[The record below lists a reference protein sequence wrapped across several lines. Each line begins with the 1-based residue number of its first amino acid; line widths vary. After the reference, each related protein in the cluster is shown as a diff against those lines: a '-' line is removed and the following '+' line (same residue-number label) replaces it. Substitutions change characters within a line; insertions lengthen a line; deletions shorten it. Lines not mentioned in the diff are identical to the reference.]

1 MHQILQSYLRRLTN
15 LSGSNRSLLLLRL
28 ISEQCIDIHDFD
40 FAIDQPSW
48 SVIEGLIKHQRQID
62 LTQNID
68 SRDKEANKLGR
79 RLKKIQRIE
88 RFIFDE
94 RGARDLY
101 VGWPMVQ
108 GKFADETLVRGP
120 LLFFPVELRE
130 ANNMWHLK
138 IRTDVNITFNKSF
151 ILAYSFF
158 NKTKLDEELLET
170 SFNDFDRDPT
180 VFRTQLYELLKNS
193 NMEINFNQSNFMDQ
207 LKGFEDYRRSEL
219 ESQEKVGQL
228 KLYPE
233 AVLGI
238 FPQAGS
244 YLVPDYVDLIENER
258 IKDLEEFFF
267 QRQRED
273 MEDEKDTRFSDRL
286 LEENTFT
293 PFELDAYQ
301 ERALGLIKK
310 GNSMIVQGPP
320 GTGKSQLISN
330 LICDYIARGK
340 NVLLVCQKRAAL
352 DVVYNRLREKLLHDF
367 IGLVHDFKN
376 DRKSI
381 FEQIARQVDRLGEYR
396 QKNNS
401 LDAIQLERTF
411 HQSSRKIDQAVEELT
426 DFREILYDESECG
439 KSVKELY
446 LTSDPMQLSIPL
458 NQDYRNFDYRQ
469 LDAFVTKLRQYLQYY
484 LQFENKSH
492 FWVGGKSFADY
503 KVQDLVDIQE
513 LVKEIVEYSKT
524 TVEKARAILNQPVD
538 FESLEMLSDKPEEL
552 EQLTNNLDNERV
564 YHHFRHIVKEPPIVK
579 YPWLVEQERIIMQ
592 CFKGPGP
599 EISLKANELGR
610 FQEALE
616 HAINARKGPISWLR
630 WKLFSDDKILIT
642 RVLVSNNLKSNRE
655 GFQSLLDKIDNRL
668 NYEHLSSELLQKKWL
683 YDFPG
688 VIRKIDL
695 QNWFFYQKLAF
706 KSYELLSNLR
716 PLESMIPFIK
726 DQRKDQVNMLKKLIN
741 LVKDIPDKKQNW
753 SRYLSE
759 TQIRGL
765 TLAKHTAKEVTDV
778 LRKDFDKLAEY
789 HELKRSFSVSEEK
802 ITEDLIAL
810 VGDRFTPDG
819 VINVLQNSLALA
831 WIDHIET
838 KYPIL
843 RAVSSNKMEMLEKT
857 LREAVEDKKNVSADI
872 LLLKSR
878 ERTYEDLEY
887 NRLNNLVT
895 YRDLYHQV
903 TKKKRIWPIRRV
915 IANFNEEL
923 FKLLPCWMAS
933 PESASAIFPM
943 TEIFD
948 LVIFDEASQCF
959 SEKAIPALYRGKQI
973 VIAGDNKQL
982 KPFDLYRVRWDE
994 DNDDDI
1000 PELEIDSLL
1009 DLAQQYLPD
1018 TKLQGHYRSQS
1029 LELIE
1034 FSNEHFYE
1042 HRLRMLPHFDSVN
1055 RKNKAI
1061 KYLKVDGIWENNV
1074 NIVEAVKV
1082 VNLVYEI
1089 IKKDPS
1095 KDIGVVTFN
1104 ARQQSYILDLLDEM
1118 ATRKKISLPES
1129 LFVKNIE
1136 NVQGDERDII
1146 IFSTAYGP
1154 DKSGKIQMRFG
1165 PLNLEGGEN
1174 RLNVAIT
1181 RAKVGV
1187 YVISSVLPSQ
1197 IKVDEAKN
1205 VGPKLLKKYLQYAWD
1220 ISENKWAPKP
1230 YQQHEHPEGWYLREK
1245 IKQHSF
1251 HRFDDLQLE
1260 KTFQYADLTVLQS
1273 KKLRGMVLTDDE
1285 VFHEAASVK
1294 EAFVYYPGLLSDK
1307 KWPHTMFFSRAFWI
1321 DKEGVLE
1328 RMKLYLN
1335 RVREANTKTK

>member
-28 ISEQCIDIHDFD
+28 ISEQCMDVHDFD
-40 FAIDQPSW
+40 YALDKPSW
-48 SVIEGLIKHQRQID
+48 SIIDGLIRHQRQID
-62 LTQNID
+62 LTQNVD
-68 SRDKEANKLGR
+68 SRDQEANKLGR
-79 RLKKIQRIE
+79 RLKKVQRIE
-88 RFIFDE
+88 KFIFDE

-101 VGWPMVQ
+101 VGWPMVR
-108 GKFADETLVRGP
+108 GKFSDETLVRAP
-120 LLFFPVELRE
+120 LIFFPVELHE
-130 ANNMWHLK
+130 ANNVWHLTL
-138 IRTDVNITFNKSF
+138 RNDVNITFNKSF

-158 NKTKLDEELLET
+158 NKTRLDEELLET
-170 SFNDFDRDPT
+170 SINDLDRDPT
-180 VFRTQLYELLKNS
+180 VFRTQVYEMLKES
-193 NMEINFNQSNFMDQ
+193 EMEINFNQSNFMDQ
-207 LKGFEDYRRSEL
+207 LKRYENYRRSDL
-219 ESQEKVGQL
+219 EQQEQVGQL
-228 KLYPE
+228 KLFPE

-244 YLVPDYVDLIENER
+244 YLVPDYVDLIENHR
-258 IKDLEEFFF
+258 IKDLEDFFF

-273 MEDEKDTRFSDRL
+273 MEDERDTRFSDRL

-310 GNSMIVQGPP
+310 GNSLIVQGPP

-352 DVVYNRLREKLLHDF
+352 DVVYNRLKEKLLHDF

-381 FEQIARQVDRLGEYR
+381 FEQIARQVDKIGEYR

-411 HQSSRKIDQAVEELT
+411 HQASRKIDQSIEELAE
-426 DFREILYDESECG
+426 FREMLFDETECG

-446 LTSDPMQLSIPL
+446 LISDPTQPCIAL
-458 NQDYRNFDYRQ
+458 NQDYRNFNYRQ
-469 LDAFVTKLRQYLQYY
+469 LDIFVTKLRQYLQYY
-484 LQFENKSH
+484 KQFENKSH
-492 FWVGGKSFADY
+492 FWIGGKSFADY
-503 KVQDLVDIQE
+503 KVQDLIDMQDLVRQVVD
-513 LVKEIVEYSKT
+513 YAHD
-524 TVEKARAILNQPVD
+524 TVEKAREILNQKVD
-538 FESLEMLSDKPEEL
+538 FESVEMLSNKPEEL

-564 YHHFRHIVKEPPIVK
+564 YHHFRHIVKEPPIVESN
-579 YPWLVEQERIIMQ
+579 WLLEQERVIMQ
-592 CFKGPGP
+592 CFKGQGP
-599 EISLKANELGR
+599 ETSLKSNELGR

-616 HAINARKGPISWLR
+616 HAINARRGPISWIR
-630 WKLFSDDKILIT
+630 WKLFSEDKLLIS

-655 GFQSLLDKIDNRL
+655 SFQILLDKIDNRL
-668 NYEHLSSELLQKKWL
+668 NYEHLSSQLLKKKWL
-683 YDFPG
+683 IDFPKT
-688 VIRKIDL
+688 IRKIDV

-716 PLESMIPFIK
+716 PLESMIPFYK
-726 DQRKDQVNMLKKLIN
+726 DERKDQVKMLKELIT
-741 LVKDIPDKKQNW
+741 LVTDIPFKKQEW

-759 TQIRGL
+759 TQIRSL
-765 TLAKHTAKEVTDV
+765 SLEKQAAEEATEI
-778 LRKDFDKLAEY
+778 LRRDFDKLAEY
-789 HELKRSFSVSEEK
+789 HGLKRSFSHSEDK
-802 ITEDLIAL
+802 IAEELISEA
-810 VGDRFTPDG
+810 GDRFEPEA
-819 VINVLQNSLALA
+819 VIDLLNNSIALA

-843 RAVSSNKMEMLEKT
+843 RAVSSNKLENLEKI
-857 LREAVEDKKNVSADI
+857 LRESVEDKKDVSADI

-878 ERTYEDLEY
+878 EKTYEDLEY

-915 IANFNEEL
+915 IANFSEEL

-943 TEIFD
+943 TETFD

-973 VIAGDNKQL
+973 VIAGDSKQL
-982 KPFDLYRVRWDE
+982 KPFDLYRVRWE
-994 DNDDDI
+994 EENEDDI

-1018 TKLQGHYRSQS
+1018 TKLQGHYRSQA

-1042 HRLRMLPHFDSVN
+1042 HRLRMLPHFDTVN
-1055 RKNKAI
+1055 GREKAI
-1061 KYLKVDGIWENNV
+1061 KYLKVDGIWENNI
-1074 NIVEAVKV
+1074 NIVEAVEV
-1082 VNLVYEI
+1082 VNLVGELL
-1089 IKKDPS
+1089 KNDPT
-1095 KDIGVVTFN
+1095 KELGVVTFN

-1118 ATRKKISLPES
+1118 SIRRKLSLPES

-1154 DKSGKIQMRFG
+1154 DKSGKMQMRFG

-1187 YVISSVLPSQ
+1187 YVVSSILPSQ
-1197 IKVDEAKN
+1197 IKVDDAKN
-1205 VGPKLLKKYLQYAWD
+1205 LGPKLLKKYLQYAWD
-1220 ISENKWAPKP
+1220 ISESQWSPEP
-1230 YQQHEHPEGWYLREK
+1230 YHEHDHGDGWYLREK
-1245 IKQHSF
+1245 IKEASF
-1251 HRFDDLQLE
+1251 HRFDDLTLK
-1260 KTFQYADLTVLQS
+1260 KTFQYADLTVIES
-1273 KKLRGMVLTDDE
+1273 ENLRGMVLTDDE

-1294 EAFVYYPGLLSDK
+1294 EAFVYYPSLLSDK
-1307 KWPHTMFFSRAFWI
+1307 KWPHTRFFSRTFWI
-1321 DKEGVLE
+1321 DKESILE
-1328 RMKLYLN
+1328 RMKIYLN
-1335 RVREANTKTK
+1335 RVRENQSQS